1 MYAVTATF
9 GLHPARLPAFMDLML
24 DNARTSLRQE
34 TGCRQFDVC
43 SDPARPG
50 IVFLYEL
57 YVDRAAFDLH
67 LTSPHFLDFDK
78 AVSDMIVSK
87 QVNTFSE
94 VRQ

>member
-1 MYAVTATF
+1 MYAVTVTF
-9 GLHPARLPAFMDLML
+9 EIQPVRLPTFMDLML

-34 TGCRQFDVC
+34 AGCRQFDVC

-50 IVFLYEL
+50 TVFLYEL
-57 YVDRAAFDLH
+57 YADRAAFDLH
-67 LTSPHFLDFDK
+67 LNSPHFLDFDK